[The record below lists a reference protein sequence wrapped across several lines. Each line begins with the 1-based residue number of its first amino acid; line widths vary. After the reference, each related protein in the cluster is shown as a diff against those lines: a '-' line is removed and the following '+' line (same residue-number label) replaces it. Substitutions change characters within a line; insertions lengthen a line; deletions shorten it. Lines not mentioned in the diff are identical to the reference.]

1 MARKK
6 PVAPQIAFF
15 IVNHGIP
22 TVSIGFSNEQ
32 SVLFGGILTA
42 ISSLTSSETGMG
54 MLDDIQAQ
62 NGRIFIQNAGQD
74 SLVGFFIWSK
84 TPFAQ
89 KIEGQLKVL
98 GGVLGYNYLS
108 DYVWN
113 PAFEE
118 ILLVGSLPDKFQVKL
133 CYQSVLSWRKQV
145 KYSPFRET
153 DALEKLIE
161 KNINQQ
167 FFDNELN
174 LSLED
179 LTYAEKIENAIDSA
193 TWLALGSL
201 LKRDMSILM
210 TSRNIESILPKLR
223 SKIKI
228 MISEEIS
235 RNGPAAILKETLSGV
250 EFHW

>member
-1 MARKK
+1 LAKK

-54 MLDDIQAQ
+54 MLDDIQAEK
-62 NGRIFIQNAGQD
+62 GRIFIQNVGHD
-74 SLVGFFIWSK
+74 SLVGFFIWHK
-84 TPFAQ
+84 ARFAQ

-98 GGVLGYNYLS
+98 AGILGTRYLADYLS
-108 DYVWN
+108 N

-118 ILLVGSLPDKFQVKL
+118 ILLVGALPDKFQVKL
-133 CYQSVLSWRKQV
+133 CYQAVIAWRKQV
-145 KYSPFRET
+145 RFSPFRET
-153 DALEKLIE
+153 NTLEKLLD
-161 KNINQQ
+161 NIDRT
-167 FFDNELN
+167 FLLEELN

-179 LTYAEKIENAIDSA
+179 LTYAEKIENAIDA
-193 TWLALGSL
+193 AVWMALGSV
-201 LKRDMSILM
+201 LKNDMSILI
-210 TSRNIESILPKLR
+210 TARDIDFLPTLRNKMKKMFSKEIE
-223 SKIKI
+223 
-228 MISEEIS
+228 
-235 RNGPAAILKETLSGV
+235 RNGPAAILKKSLSGV